1 MWDAISK
8 LMGLIPALIREL
20 PVGQRRVGVFGILS
34 VVLAIIVCGLIAL
47 RLRGGVPETAVT
59 ASLAIVLDVKMIVFG
74 VVAITV
80 VLAWL
85 VVLLYSLYRNH

>member
-34 VVLAIIVCGLIAL
+34 VVLA
-47 RLRGGVPETAVT
+47 
-59 ASLAIVLDVKMIVFG
+59 
-74 VVAITV
+74 
-80 VLAWL
+80 WL

>member
-1 MWDAISK
+1 
-8 LMGLIPALIREL
+8 MGLIPALIREL

-34 VVLAIIVCGLIAL
+34 VVLAIIVCGLIAW
-47 RLRGGVPETAVT
+47 RLRGDVPETAVT

-74 VVAITV
+74 AVAIMV